1 MLADSKPKQPYSEAK
16 KRANQKWDSANLD
29 RISVVIP
36 KGEKDIIKAHAES
49 KGESLNAFA
58 VRAIHE
64 TMENDK
70 RK

>member
-1 MLADSKPKQPYSEAK
+1 MADSKPKQPYSEAK

-36 KGEKDIIKAHAES
+36 KGEKTDIKNHADS
-49 KGESLNAFA
+49 RGESLNGFV

-64 TMENDK
+64 TMERDTQ
-70 RK
+70 